1 LIIDVFFFNNKDGG
15 FFFYSKKI
23 IFLVFNHIFS
33 YLFLLKLKIRIWVS
47 SSLWY
52 ILCKISIYFSLLCFV
67 DFFFVFNRLLWRTWG
82 TVETIWHEHGIWAVS
97 WDVSA
102 CTLGACST
110 FRSKPTEW
118 IWGTV
123 EGWNGS
129 IRMLVGWSRL
139 EVLVLC
145 FGVTMEANVWLQVV
159 LLICSVL
166 FSLWLC

>member
-1 LIIDVFFFNNKDGG
+1 LFLITFFHIY
-15 FFFYSKKI
+15 FYSNWK
-23 IFLVFNHIFS
+23 FVS
-33 YLFLLKLKIRIWVS
+33 GFLLHCDIFFVKYRS
-47 SSLWY
+47 T
-52 ILCKISIYFSLLCFV
+52 CSLLCFV
-67 DFFFVFNRLLWRTWG
+67 NFFFVFNRLLWRTWG